1 MKRGNKKVSYQEL
14 MSESNQD
21 MTDAIEAE
29 READV
34 EEEKANS
41 PTDFK
46 KQLEAGTDRVTPNS
60 TTLKYKPTGSS
71 PNKMDPA
78 TISMFLKAK
87 DMKSKKDG
95 DKEEKDTGIIDMTK
109 GL

>member
-1 MKRGNKKVSYQEL
+1 MGYTMKRGNKKISYQDIL
-14 MSESNQD
+14 SESNQD

-29 READV
+29 RRANV

-60 TTLKYKPTGSS
+60 TTLKYSS

-78 TISMFLKAK
+78 TISMLMKVK
-87 DMKSKKDG
+87 DMKGEKDG
-95 DKEEKDTGIIDMTK
+95 DKEEKDTGMIDMTR